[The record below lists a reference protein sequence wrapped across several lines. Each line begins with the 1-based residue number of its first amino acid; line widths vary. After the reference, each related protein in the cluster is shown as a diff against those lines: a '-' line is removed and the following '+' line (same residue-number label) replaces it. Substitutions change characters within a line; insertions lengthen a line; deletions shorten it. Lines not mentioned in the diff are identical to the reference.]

1 LIDGF
6 LDRPRLVIGS
16 ATRERNFCH
25 GVTAKDLTT
34 TVVDVTRA
42 HPRARPH
49 ARRFRTPPRLR
60 DAAAMAAVAPA
71 RASVALRAPNALARR
86 DRAAATRSSD
96 MKSSKS
102 SSSSSR
108 TVVVAR
114 AAGDRRSA
122 KSIAIEPE
130 VPSRRDVLLGGGVLA
145 TIPLLLYGSTDH
157 SLNAVE
163 EIPVAAA
170 LRRVLYTGS
179 HTTALAW

>member
-1 LIDGF
+1 
-6 LDRPRLVIGS
+6 
-16 ATRERNFCH
+16 
-25 GVTAKDLTT
+25 
-34 TVVDVTRA
+34 
-42 HPRARPH
+42 
-49 ARRFRTPPRLR
+49 
-60 DAAAMAAVAPA
+60 MAAVAPA
-71 RASVALRAPNALARR
+71 RASVALKAPNALARR

-96 MKSSKS
+96 IKSSKS

-130 VPSRRDVLLGGGVLA
+130 APSRRDVLLGGGVLA